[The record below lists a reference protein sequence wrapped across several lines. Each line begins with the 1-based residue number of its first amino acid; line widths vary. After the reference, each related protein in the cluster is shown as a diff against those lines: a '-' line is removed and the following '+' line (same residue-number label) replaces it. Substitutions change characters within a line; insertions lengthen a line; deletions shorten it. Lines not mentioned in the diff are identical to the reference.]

1 MLCCVEGA
9 EEKMSVTPEPPQAL
23 FTPGVPGA
31 SHHKLKNG
39 TGGPLAVKIK
49 CSDNALYKVRPV
61 FGVVPAGGEA
71 ALELARAAGPAK
83 QDKLVIQSLAC
94 ADAGLGNAAVAELFK
109 APGAAPA
116 SATLALVAAD
126 APAAA
131 PQAAP
136 AEQITQDQL
145 QQFNAEQP
153 PPA

>member
-1 MLCCVEGA
+1 
-9 EEKMSVTPEPPQAL
+9 MSVTPEPPQAL

-39 TGGPLAVKIK
+39 TDGPLAVKIK

-94 ADAGLGNAAVAELFK
+94 TDAGLGNEAVAALFAEAFH
-109 APGAAPA
+109 APPA
-116 SATLALVAAD
+116 E
-126 APAAA
+126 APAAVR
-131 PQAAP
+131 
-136 AEQITQDQL
+136 
-145 QQFNAEQP
+145 
-153 PPA
+153 